1 MLKSGWFWLFIA
13 LGVFWSLGAYNRLVR
28 LRAAIGAQFI
38 SLESVLLQ
46 YQEVVQQAVSAA
58 STSVMGQRLFA
69 RIGSRPL
76 DTPASLGWIAHG
88 GHVKDADASTRA
100 R

>member
-1 MLKSGWFWLFIA
+1 MLKSGWFWLLIA

-58 STSVMGQRLFA
+58 STSPQLWGSAYLPELEVDPWTRLQVSA
-69 RIGSRPL
+69 GL
-76 DTPASLGWIAHG
+76 LTVA
-88 GHVKDADASTRA
+88 
-100 R
+100 